1 MSPVVAPDFPGIYA
15 LKPRF
20 QNSLRPI
27 VRVLAR
33 AGVRANQVTILTCA
47 FSAAFGLAL
56 SHYAEFRRMFL
67 LMPAFLLIRM
77 ALNAMDGML
86 AREFAQKTRFG
97 TYLNEL
103 TDVVSDAFCYLP
115 FAYLPGFSGTDM
127 GVVILLAAVSELA
140 GTVAVMTGA
149 SRRYD
154 GPLGKSDR
162 AVVFGAVALWIGLAG
177 ELPSLAAYLLPKVI
191 AALILLTIV
200 NRVRHGLQEMETE
213 N

>member
-1 MSPVVAPDFPGIYA
+1 MSPVEASSFPGIYA

-33 AGVRANQVTILTCA
+33 AGVRANQVTILSCVL
-47 FSAAFGLAL
+47 SAVIGLAL
-56 SHYAEFRRMFL
+56 SHYAKSRRMFL

-97 TYLNEL
+97 AYLNEL
-103 TDVVSDAFCYLP
+103 TDVVSDAFCYFP

-127 GVVILLAAVSELA
+127 GIVILLAVVSELA

-154 GPLGKSDR
+154 GPMGKSDR
-162 AVVFGAVALWIGLAG
+162 AAVFGAAALCIGLVG